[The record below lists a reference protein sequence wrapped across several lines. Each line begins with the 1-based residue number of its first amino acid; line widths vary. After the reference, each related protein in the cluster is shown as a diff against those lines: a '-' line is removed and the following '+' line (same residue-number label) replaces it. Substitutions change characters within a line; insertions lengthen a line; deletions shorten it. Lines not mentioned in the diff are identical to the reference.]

1 MQVALNK
8 MTDTG
13 FTIWIAS
20 CKHVANPP
28 KYPAYCQSGFSK
40 WGFREICNFAFSFYD
55 QSGFSDS

>member
-28 KYPAYCQSGFSK
+28 KSPRLLSVRF
-40 WGFREICNFAFSFYD
+40 
-55 QSGFSDS
+55 